1 MTEEA
6 LLPCPF
12 CGEGETEIRENTMW
26 SGQSQVILSVSIRH
40 FCPRELGQPTRAI
53 ERIGRDRESAIK
65 AWNQR
70 APSPKLPT
78 ALMDDV
84 ALKAWE
90 WPFPTGPKPKL
101 GL

>member
-1 MTEEA
+1 MIEEA

-12 CGEGETEIRENTMW
+12 CGGGETEIRENTMW
-26 SGQSQVILSVSIRH
+26 GGRSQVVLSVSIRH

-70 APSPKLPT
+70 ATPVNTSSS
-78 ALMDDV
+78 
-84 ALKAWE
+84 KAWE
-90 WPFPTGPKPKL
+90 WPFPTGPSHPKQ
-101 GL
+101 GV